1 MKQMS
6 RRVPEEIA
14 ADTEEINEAIRS
26 LTREE
31 LLKLEKYA
39 KWRIKGIGRASEGR
53 NREDL
58 MQDAVTQTLS
68 GQRSWNKSV
77 SFVQYLIGVMRS
89 ISSHWKE
96 QFDPNSA
103 LLESEAI
110 YSSPE
115 GKEKNPFLDAPSTA
129 PDAERL
135 IMAKQE
141 IEQIEILFSDDH
153 QALEV
158 IAGWRLEMSGPEI
171 QKELDISQKEYET
184 IARRIRRNVSPS
196 IPDQIRN
203 SSR

>member
-26 LTREE
+26 LTRAE
-31 LLKLEKYA
+31 LLKLERYA
-39 KWRIKGIGRASEGR
+39 KWRIRGIGRASEGR
-53 NREDL
+53 NHEDL

-77 SFVQYLIGVMRS
+77 SFVQYLIGVIRS

-96 QFDPNSA
+96 QFDPDSA
-103 LLESEAI
+103 LLESEAV
-110 YSSPE
+110 YASPE
-115 GKEKNPFLDAPSTA
+115 GKEKNLFLDAPSTA

-135 IMAKQE
+135 IMARQE
-141 IEQIEILFSDDH
+141 IKQIEILFSDDH

-158 IAGWRLEMSGPEI
+158 ITGWRLEMSGPEI
-171 QKELDISQKEYET
+171 QKELGISQKEHET
-184 IARRIRRNVSPS
+184 IARRIRRNVRPS
-196 IPDQIRN
+196 VPDQTRN